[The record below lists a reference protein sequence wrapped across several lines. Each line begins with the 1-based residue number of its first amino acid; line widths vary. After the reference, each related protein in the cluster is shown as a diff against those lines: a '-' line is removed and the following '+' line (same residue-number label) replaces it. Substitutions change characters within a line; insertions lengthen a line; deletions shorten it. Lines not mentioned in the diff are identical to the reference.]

1 MLTRNLLIEYNVFCE
16 HFLTFNKPTHS
27 ECVSPDDADN
37 VMILRVEADLSD
49 TGLGAGHG
57 PRGGDHLPLLPEEID
72 KLEVRAAALCEKV
85 LGVVRE
91 CEGDDLLALEFRTP
105 ENLASLVCLQ
115 IIDNQ
120 ERPVSVFCEC
130 DQFLEKDYL

>member
-1 MLTRNLLIEYNVFCE
+1 MFSLSLNQRIIP
-16 HFLTFNKPTHS
+16 LTFNETTHPKYPGAHNANNI
-27 ECVSPDDADN
+27 V
-37 VMILRVEADLSD
+37 ILRVEADLSD

-91 CEGDDLLALEFRTP
+91 CEGDDFLALEFRTP